1 MVVVKKYFL
10 RFSKNG
16 ESWRNKMNNSFDYL
30 MSQFLLNYAE
40 EYKGD
45 EIEEISLYNQKRLST
60 EFRKIL
66 DKIAIEIIYDTFE
79 NEDLISAVISLNRVE
94 RIIVIF
100 SLILGMSNTE
110 MAFLLNTNMNSVY
123 VQKCKAIRKLKNY
136 IIENNIF

>member
-1 MVVVKKYFL
+1 
-10 RFSKNG
+10 
-16 ESWRNKMNNSFDYL
+16 MNNSFDYL

-45 EIEEISLYNQKRLST
+45 EIEEISLYSQKRLST

-66 DKIAIEIIYDTFE
+66 DKIAIEIVYDTFE
-79 NEDLISAVISLNRVE
+79 NEDLIIAVISLNRVE

-110 MAFLLNTNMNSVY
+110 VAFLLNTNMNSIY
-123 VQKCKAIRKLKNY
+123 VQKCKAIRKLRNY